1 MSYQYQNGPGYPP
14 PYPQPPRKNNT
25 PLIVG
30 LAVFAVGAVVALVLV
45 LVLRGGDN
53 NTSNESGNSLPGGGG
68 GGDTSSSQALAQTV
82 AGLIQNHSTAELEK
96 LVCKPDARF
105 SQRMKSLEGTE
116 MTVTVKEVKE
126 TGPTTADAV
135 FTLVRS
141 SDNKSGNQSMHMSQ
155 VDGKWCIGG

>member
-45 LVLRGGDN
+45 LVLKGGGDA
-53 NTSNESGNSLPGGGG
+53 SNGSGDSLPGGGGG
-68 GGDTSSSQALAQTV
+68 GGDTSSAQGLAQTV

-105 SQRMKSLEGTE
+105 SQRMKSLESTE
-116 MTVTVKEVKE
+116 MTVTVKEVKN

-155 VDGKWCIGG
+155 VGGKWCIGG